1 MILKRL
7 QSRKTKHVT
16 AVRDHVVQLHQK
28 LSKKSLEIS
37 DLKGKELNSKV
48 KEMQAIGNRMK
59 QYRKHLNMILF

>member
-1 MILKRL
+1 M
-7 QSRKTKHVT
+7 T
-16 AVRDHVVQLHQK
+16 AVRNHVWFLHQK
-28 LSKKSLEIS
+28 LSAKSLELT

>member
-1 MILKRL
+1 MILEKL
-7 QSRKTKHVT
+7 TSRKTKHV
-16 AVRDHVVQLHQK
+16 AKVRNHVWFLHQK
-28 LSKKSLEIS
+28 LSKKSLELT

>member
-1 MILKRL
+1 MILEKL
-7 QSRKTKHVT
+7 TSRKTKHVA
-16 AVRDHVVQLHQK
+16 AVRNHVWFLHQK
-28 LSKKSLEIS
+28 LSKKSLELT